1 MRATGECIFDEQLC
15 WYEWSLVYG
24 TDWLCFR
31 FYFASQVTEEGNP
44 VRYEGVEA
52 EAHGQVYAE
61 LIKGEVG
68 KGDWDVRFAVGKD
81 GSVSYQKS

>member
-1 MRATGECIFDEQLC
+1 
-15 WYEWSLVYG
+15 
-24 TDWLCFR
+24 
-31 FYFASQVTEEGNP
+31 VTEEGNP

-81 GSVSYQKS
+81 GIVSYQKS